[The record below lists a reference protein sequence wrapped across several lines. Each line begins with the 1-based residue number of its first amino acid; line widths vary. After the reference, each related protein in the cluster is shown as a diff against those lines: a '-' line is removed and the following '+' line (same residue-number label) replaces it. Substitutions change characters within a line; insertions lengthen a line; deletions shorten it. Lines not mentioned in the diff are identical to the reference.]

1 MRNLVFLLFTVAS
14 VFAQADDIALGEPAY
29 GGTGC
34 PQGTVGTTLSP
45 DSKVLSV
52 IFDAFMAQA
61 GRGAG
66 ISIERKTCSLAVPI
80 HVPQGLS
87 VSVLK
92 VDYRGYTFV
101 PRGAMARFS
110 VEYFLKSFNST
121 STGPKGSRTFLGPVD
136 KDYIVS
142 NELEL
147 SGIVW
152 SACGQDVN
160 LRINTSMLAKT
171 NTRNDDV
178 LATVDSAD
186 IAAGMIYHLQW
197 KRCN

>member
-1 MRNLVFLLFTVAS
+1 MKKFIFLLVTIATAMAS
-14 VFAQADDIALGEPAY
+14 ADDIALGEPAY

-45 DSKVLSV
+45 DNKVLSV

-61 GRGAG
+61 GKGAG
-66 ISIERKTCSLAVPI
+66 VSIDRKTCSLAVPI

-101 PRGAMARFS
+101 PTGAMARFS
-110 VEYFLKSFNST
+110 VEYFLKSFNSE

-136 KDYIVS
+136 KDYIIS
-142 NELEL
+142 NELAL

-171 NTRNDDV
+171 NTKNQDV

-186 IAAGMIYHLQW
+186 IAAGMVYHLQW
-197 KRCN
+197 KKCL